1 MNSRTDIWRM
11 QSKEASTNN
20 HLTSIASGARNQK
33 PLQNKVAI
41 VTGSSYGIGLA
52 IARRLAQDGAHV
64 LISSRKLENVD
75 KAVQMLKD
83 EGLSVSGVPCH
94 VGKEEDRD
102 RLVTTALK
110 QYGQIDIL
118 ICNAAVNPFSGPF
131 LDTTEDMWNKV
142 LHVNVTSTFL
152 LVKLVVPHMQK
163 QGSGSIILSSSIVG
177 YIPQQHIGAYSVSK
191 TALLSLTNV
200 LAQALRFMNI
210 RVNGLAFGMINTGFS
225 KVALRT
231 PELYTKLKPL
241 GIFRFG
247 EPEEC
252 AGIASFL
259 CSEDAS
265 YINGEN
271 IAVTGGMHGK
281 L

>member
-1 MNSRTDIWRM
+1 MWRM
-11 QSKEASTNN
+11 QSKEALINN
-20 HLTSIASGARNQK
+20 YSTSIASGSRNQK

-64 LISSRKLENVD
+64 LISSRKVENVD

-102 RLVTTALK
+102 RLVTTALQ
-110 QYGQIDIL
+110 QYGRIDIL
-118 ICNAAVNPFSGPF
+118 VCNVAVNPFAGPF
-131 LDTTEDMWNKV
+131 LNTTEDMWTKV
-142 LHVNVTSTFL
+142 FHINVTSTFL
-152 LVKLVVPHMQK
+152 LVKLVVPHIQK
-163 QGSGSIILSSSIVG
+163 QGSGSIILSSSFIG
-177 YIPQQHIGAYSVSK
+177 YIPQQYIGAYSISK
-191 TALLSLTNV
+191 TALLALTNV
-200 LAQALRFMNI
+200 LAQALRFKNI
-210 RVNGLAFGMINTGFS
+210 RVNGLAFGVINTGFS
-225 KVALRT
+225 KVILRT
-231 PELYTKLKPL
+231 PELYTKLNSF
-241 GIFRFG
+241 GVFRLG

-271 IAVTGGMHGK
+271 ISITGGVHGR